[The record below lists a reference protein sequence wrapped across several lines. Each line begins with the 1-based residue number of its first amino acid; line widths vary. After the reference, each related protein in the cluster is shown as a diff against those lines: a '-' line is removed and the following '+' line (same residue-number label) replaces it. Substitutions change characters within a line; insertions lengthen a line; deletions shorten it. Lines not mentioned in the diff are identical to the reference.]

1 MEKNHYNIGFMGPS
15 TIGKSRLISA
25 CIASEELAN
34 YIHHGNKI
42 GKTKTNIIYRIN
54 AHQGNSY
61 SLKEKDFLSTFLK
74 KKEIDGEIKY
84 IFNFIEFQN
93 HFKSIA
99 ATIGFDGIYSFNQ
112 EMDKISDLKEWV
124 SRFQIEV
131 KKDIISNLEESVGK
145 TNTDILID
153 ICNKFESDLSYNDL
167 FDLYIELDGSDKIKK
182 VLAKYNLDYLI
193 LIDTRGVFDNT
204 DKLKR
209 TFTEDYIPDIN
220 ILMFNEKGM
229 TDHLFEQVF
238 KEIGPMFG
246 KSFEICIRTATHVG
260 AKSATVEN
268 CINPSQHKSFSS
280 KFQTILEQLNSKN
293 VLEGETPFNIR
304 LRENI
309 GTILPEIPI
318 REDNE
323 LTVEEDKNNNDKYD
337 DIIFMLFNKVL
348 DLKSKEEESI
358 KYIIEQSKNPDYKK
372 TLIDSVVLGRDLNL
386 FKKYGERCYN
396 AVLGAGGHLTPKP
409 QSGKITSH
417 IENLFFYS
425 NSSDWIE
432 NEYICNIVTYEA
444 ANLIEDAITEVRENR
459 NNLSDIN
466 LSEYL
471 FILKNVF
478 YDTLGLLSKW
488 DAYNFWSSGVT
499 KKRIPRIYYEN
510 ACKET
515 IKFSEQGTI
524 YYTYFKNKQFDL
536 EHASALLNCIIES
549 VKDLIKDKLNMNN
562 VITEIETDKVRL
574 GS

>member
-1 MEKNHYNIGFMGPS
+1 MGPS

-25 CIASEELAN
+25 CIASKELAN

-54 AHQGNSY
+54 AYKGNGF
-61 SLKEKDFLSTFLK
+61 SLKEKDCLSSFLE
-74 KKEIDGEIKY
+74 KKEKDGEIRY
-84 IFNFIEFQN
+84 IFNCTEFQN
-93 HFKSIA
+93 RFKSIA
-99 ATIGFDGIYSFNQ
+99 GINGFNGINSFKE
-112 EMDKISDLKEWV
+112 EMDKIYELKEWV
-124 SRFQIEV
+124 RSFQTEIKKNLVSNIE
-131 KKDIISNLEESVGK
+131 EAVGK
-145 TNTDILID
+145 TNTEILID

-167 FDLYIELDGSDKIKK
+167 FDLYIELDGSDKIKE
-182 VLAKYNLDYLI
+182 VLVKYKLDYLI

-220 ILMFNEKGM
+220 VLMFNEKGM

-246 KSFEICIRTATHVG
+246 KSFEICIRTATHVD
-260 AKSATVEN
+260 AKSATVKN
-268 CINPSQHKSFSS
+268 CINPSQHESFSS
-280 KFQTILEQLNSKN
+280 KFETILKQLTSKN

-309 GTILPEIPI
+309 GTILPEIPNKK
-318 REDNE
+318 DNE
-323 LTVEEDKNNNDKYD
+323 LTEEEDKNNNDKYD
-337 DIIFMLFNKVL
+337 DIICMLFNKL
-348 DLKSKEEESI
+348 LELKSKEEESI
-358 KYIIEQSKNPDYKK
+358 KYIKEQSKSPEYKK
-372 TLIDSVVLGRDLNL
+372 TLIDSVVLGRDLSVFN
-386 FKKYGERCYN
+386 KYGERCYN
-396 AVLGAGGHLTPKP
+396 AVLGAGDHLTPKP

-417 IENLFFYS
+417 IENLFFYT

-444 ANLIEDAITEVRENR
+444 ANLIEDAITEVRNNR
-459 NNLSDIN
+459 NNLSDIH

-478 YDTLGLLSKW
+478 YDSLRSLYSW
-488 DAYNFWSSGVT
+488 NAYNFWSGGI
-499 KKRIPRIYYEN
+499 KLKRIPKIHYEN

-524 YYTYFKNKQFDL
+524 YYKFYENKQFDQ

-549 VKDLIKDKLNMNN
+549 VKDLIKDKLSMDN
-562 VITEIETDKVRL
+562 VITEIETIKDVKEAKN
-574 GS
+574 